1 MLHDVGREG
10 WLRKEKG
17 HALTRHTP
25 FRTLSPLGCI
35 QGVPWYSEQ
44 EQRVRPFLD
53 PTTDD
58 ECATHPHPV
67 LRLVYR
73 GRRREF
79 SRYLISFS
87 LISNHLL
94 PKGIC
99 LHHKALRGGSKEEHM
114 KGENEDAY
122 ARKAEHAKGNG
133 GNHKAPGGLH
143 RARHDYTGQRN
154 RGGCVPGGV
163 QVRAAGDP
171 QSDRGSFRF
180 RVIGSKTSAS
190 GSAKNM
196 DVTAAIHAPQT

>member
-1 MLHDVGREG
+1 MLHDVGRER
-10 WLRKEKG
+10 WLRKERG

-44 EQRVRPFLD
+44 EQRVRPFLA

-79 SRYLISFS
+79 SRYLISLS

-94 PKGIC
+94 PGGFAYIIKHCAVEVKKSNMTREQITIRLPTELMEQLRREAQERGMSFNDY
-99 LHHKALRGGSKEEHM
+99 LVALIQ
-114 KGENEDAY
+114 
-122 ARKAEHAKGNG
+122 
-133 GNHKAPGGLH
+133 
-143 RARHDYTGQRN
+143 RARG
-154 RGGCVPGGV
+154 
-163 QVRAAGDP
+163 
-171 QSDRGSFRF
+171 
-180 RVIGSKTSAS
+180 KL
-190 GSAKNM
+190 
-196 DVTAAIHAPQT
+196 

>member
-58 ECATHPHPV
+58 KCATHPHPV

-99 LHHKALRGGSKEEHM
+99 LHHKALRGGSKGGIMTLGQIRESTKETLSVI
-114 KGENEDAY
+114 DV
-122 ARKAEHAKGNG
+122 AEALGTN
-133 GNHKAPGGLH
+133 PQ
-143 RARHDYTGQRN
+143 TIRN
-154 RGGCVPGGV
+154 
-163 QVRAAGDP
+163 QAQADP
-171 QSDRGSFRF
+171 IKLGFPVICLGA
-180 RVIGSKTSAS
+180 RVIIPRMAFLYFLEYGRPT
-190 GSAKNM
+190 GG
-196 DVTAAIHAPQT
+196 